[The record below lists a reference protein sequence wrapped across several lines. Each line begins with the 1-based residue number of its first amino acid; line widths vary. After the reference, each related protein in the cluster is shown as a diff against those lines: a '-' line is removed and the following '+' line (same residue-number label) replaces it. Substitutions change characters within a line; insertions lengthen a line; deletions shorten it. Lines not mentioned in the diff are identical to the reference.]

1 MKTLALLILLAA
13 PSSAAPDPHPPAAS
27 TATAAYTKIL
37 LDAQELDDALKT
49 AEAAVAA
56 AGGAE
61 AYAARADAKFALGRP
76 IDEVIADYAEA
87 AKRDARFMVKYKGLI
102 AQRDSEKNRRS
113 QLQTGGRTVG
123 AGANG
128 LAMLL
133 ALSAIGCLLFV
144 IFLVMVNSRESPAA
158 TPEGEK
164 PKKELPHEDV

>member
-13 PSSAAPDPHPPAAS
+13 PSSAAPDTLPPAPS

-37 LDAQELDDALKT
+37 LDAQDLDGALKT

-56 AGGAE
+56 TGGAE

-87 AKRDARFMVKYKGLI
+87 AKRDAQYMVKYKGLI
-102 AQRDSEKNRRS
+102 AQRDSERDRRS
-113 QLQTGGRTVG
+113 KLQTGGIPVG

-128 LAMLL
+128 LAMFL
-133 ALSAIGCLLFV
+133 AASAIGCILFV

-158 TPEGEK
+158 TPEGER
-164 PKKELPHEDV
+164 PKKEPPHEDV